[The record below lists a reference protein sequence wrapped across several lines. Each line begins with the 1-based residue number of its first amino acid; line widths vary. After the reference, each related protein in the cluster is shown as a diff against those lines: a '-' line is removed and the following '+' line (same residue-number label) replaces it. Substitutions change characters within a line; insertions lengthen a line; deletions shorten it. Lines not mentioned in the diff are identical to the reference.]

1 MFCPNCG
8 VKVNSLD
15 VCPICGAN
23 LDMLQ
28 KYSLV
33 KDTPPKNNY
42 ANIAV
47 FARSL
52 NLRKRSKDVNDFIK
66 VQKDYLARQKAI
78 AEEIKRKEETLA
90 KQKQLLE
97 EKQEELERSRKESQ
111 TREENKPKLDGN
123 NEDSQG
129 EFVPLA
135 KIEPQKVAV
144 QTNVARPQYANTNQS
159 SQTAMSK
166 TSIST
171 FQNASQTTQ
180 QRSEVIR
187 NNSQN
192 QINQNSLSQQYQNNQ
207 QRQQNNQPPN
217 QQRPQPRPPQP
228 QPQPQQNSPQEYVPQ
243 RVTAPDDFDIPTIN
257 TESNATQ
264 FGKEI
269 PMGDAVAVSKKADNL
284 AKENSKRINKLSAD
298 EKKRKRKKRKFFGII
313 SLIFSILCVFAVAFI
328 LIQKYSTSTNDFF
341 VNIRLF
347 MDHYGHYLVWGII
360 GGGTLAILFALIQ
373 VMIGGKKFSWI
384 VFIIVIILVGVCIG
398 YLYGTNNLIEP
409 AKKLINFITNGFK
422 E

>member
-23 LDMLQ
+23 LDVLQ

-42 ANIAV
+42 ANVAV

-97 EKQEELERSRKESQ
+97 EKQEELEKSRKESQ
-111 TREENKPKLDGN
+111 TREENNQKLDGN
-123 NEDSQG
+123 KEDAQG

-144 QTNVARPQYANTNQS
+144 QTNVARPQYVNTNQN

-180 QRSEVIR
+180 QRNKVIQ
-187 NNSQN
+187 NNPQN
-192 QINQNSLSQQYQNNQ
+192 QINQNSLSQQYQDNQ
-207 QRQQNNQPPN
+207 QKFQNIQPSSQPKP
-217 QQRPQPRPPQP
+217 QQRPQQP
-228 QPQPQQNSPQEYVPQ
+228 QPQPQQKATQEYVPQ

-269 PMGDAVAVSKKADNL
+269 PMGDALAVSEKADNL
-284 AKENSKRINKLSAD
+284 AKENSNRINKLSAD
-298 EKKRKRKKRKFFGII
+298 EKKRKREKRKFFGII

-328 LIQKYSTSTNDFF
+328 LIRKYSTSTQEFF
-341 VNIRLF
+341 VDLKLF

-373 VMIGGKKFSWI
+373 VMIGGKKFSWV
-384 VFIIVIILVGVCIG
+384 VFIIVIFLVGVCIG